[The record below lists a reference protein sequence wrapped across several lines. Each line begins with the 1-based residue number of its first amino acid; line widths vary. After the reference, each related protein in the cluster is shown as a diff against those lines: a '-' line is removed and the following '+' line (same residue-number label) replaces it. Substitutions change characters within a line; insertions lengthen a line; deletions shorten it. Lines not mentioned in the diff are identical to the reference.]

1 MASRRANKLYN
12 MMLKYRD
19 ETAIKK
25 LKKAKKTDT
34 DEQVVLKSLHNRNV
48 IDMARADVKKDKD
61 LLLTYDTD
69 AMRARTFMSQRR
81 PRQERE
87 SLWKLIKGKMKAKG
101 SA

>member
-25 LKKAKKTDT
+25 LKKAKKT
-34 DEQVVLKSLHNRNV
+34 
-48 IDMARADVKKDKD
+48 
-61 LLLTYDTD
+61 DTD

>member
-1 MASRRANKLYN
+1 
-12 MMLKYRD
+12 
-19 ETAIKK
+19 
-25 LKKAKKTDT
+25 
-34 DEQVVLKSLHNRNV
+34 
-48 IDMARADVKKDKD
+48 MARADVKKDKD

-81 PRQERE
+81 PSQERE